1 MKKFIVLFIAA
12 MALAITQCKPE
23 VPETPLSPTGEPE
36 LVKSTV
42 AKIHGYRTTFIQ
54 MRNTNTSTVNLC
66 FDVEYLREGKVICKN
81 HDYYAFYKNY
91 LGPGESWMFYD
102 YYAPLDYDEIK
113 IVNLEYAKTND
124 AVKMTLVKEEKN
136 IGNLVLGFVTDPTNY
151 VGIQTGM
158 NDCNQILYGNHR
170 LWADDYTEVHN
181 VCRKW
186 LDDALKASTA
196 RHKIV
201 LTHHCPTMRKEF
213 DIHQAGSGL
222 YSAFHVDM
230 EPFIARHDIRYWIYG
245 HTHVQD
251 GSGTV
256 FPSKG
261 NGTTLLCNQL
271 GYVELNEDMK
281 GFQNDRIIEL

>member
-66 FDVEYLREGKVICKN
+66 FNVEYLREGRVICKN

-136 IGNLVLGFVTDPTNY
+136 IGNLVLGFVTDSEITFQAQVQVAFY
-151 VGIQTGM
+151 W
-158 NDCNQILYGNHR
+158 NDHLVDFVEKIFLPE
-170 LWADDYTEVHN
+170 DDLEAAYEVYESYD
-181 VCRKW
+181 RYEIFTS
-186 LDDALKASTA
+186 AL
-196 RHKIV
+196 
-201 LTHHCPTMRKEF
+201 
-213 DIHQAGSGL
+213 
-222 YSAFHVDM
+222 
-230 EPFIARHDIRYWIYG
+230 
-245 HTHVQD
+245 
-251 GSGTV
+251 
-256 FPSKG
+256 
-261 NGTTLLCNQL
+261 
-271 GYVELNEDMK
+271 
-281 GFQNDRIIEL
+281 